1 MKRIRPQ
8 EGYQMMALSS
18 SADIV
23 IGGGAAG
30 VGKTFSLLLEPIR
43 NISVPNFGAVFFRR
57 TSPQIRN
64 EGGLWDASQKIYNR
78 LSNAN
83 PKESVLE
90 WHFPDNVKIKFS
102 HLEYEKNKF
111 DWQGSEI
118 PLICFDELT
127 HFSESMFFYLLSRN
141 RSTCGVKPYVRAT
154 CNPDP
159 DSWVAELIEWWIGE
173 DGFPIADRVGKIR
186 YFVRDGKSFI
196 WGDSKQEVIK
206 NASYFLDPIISKSEG
221 AAKYDDFIKSLTFIG
236 GSIYDNKELLN
247 VDPTYLGNLASQDED
262 TRKQLLEGNWKV
274 SINPRDI
281 YDYHSFRDAFNNDF
295 IEAGEKR
302 ITVDVALGG
311 DDKLIVNYFEGRRWE
326 DIKIM
331 DKSTGKQ
338 VLDAI
343 NEFRHKYGVSNRNIT
358 YDADGVGGFIGGA
371 ENGFIEGSIAFHNGS
386 KQIETEDERKFYNL
400 KTQCFVYSGERF
412 EANEY
417 YISEKVANTMYNSQ
431 MTVRQ
436 RLNYE
441 RKAIKKRVKKDEEPE
456 RLIPKDEMKQK
467 YLNGSSPDL
476 MDSLAM
482 NEIFEIYEKVP
493 ETFFF

>member
-1 MKRIRPQ
+1 
-8 EGYQMMALSS
+8 
-18 SADIV
+18 
-23 IGGGAAG
+23 
-30 VGKTFSLLLEPIR
+30 
-43 NISVPNFGAVFFRR
+43 
-57 TSPQIRN
+57 
-64 EGGLWDASQKIYNR
+64 
-78 LSNAN
+78 
-83 PKESVLE
+83 
-90 WHFPDNVKIKFS
+90 
-102 HLEYEKNKF
+102 
-111 DWQGSEI
+111 
-118 PLICFDELT
+118 
-127 HFSESMFFYLLSRN
+127 
-141 RSTCGVKPYVRAT
+141 
-154 CNPDP
+154 
-159 DSWVAELIEWWIGE
+159 
-173 DGFPIADRVGKIR
+173 
-186 YFVRDGKSFI
+186 
-196 WGDSKQEVIK
+196 
-206 NASYFLDPIISKSEG
+206 
-221 AAKYDDFIKSLTFIG
+221 
-236 GSIYDNKELLN
+236 
-247 VDPTYLGNLASQDED
+247 DED

-281 YDYHSFRDAFNNDF
+281 YDYHSFRDAFNNVF
-295 IEAGEKR
+295 VEEGERR

-343 NEFRHKYGVSNRNIT
+343 NEFRRKYGVSNRNIT

-386 KQIETEDERKFYNL
+386 KQIDTDDERKFYNL

-417 YISEKVANTMYNSQ
+417 YISEKVANAMYDSQ

-482 NEIFEIYEKVP
+482 NEIFEIAPK
-493 ETFFF
+493 ETEMFFF